1 MSTHIGAKK
10 GDIAETI
17 LLPGDPLR
25 AKFIAE
31 NYLEDV
37 KQYNNVRGM
46 YGFTGTYKGK
56 RISTQGTGMGMPS
69 ISIYVNELIR
79 DYGVKNLIR
88 VGSCGSFSEKA
99 KIRDVILVKAACSN
113 SNLNKM
119 RFDGKDFAAASSFK
133 LLSKAYQIAQEQ
145 GTDVKVGTILSS
157 SAALEVVTALGICD
171 LHEIEIN
178 GVEMALLAQRAE
190 NNFVG
195 VQCGIMDQYISRLG
209 KKDHA
214 LLIDCRTND
223 YQLVPFKNE
232 DYQIVIC
239 NSKVERG
246 LVDSEYNQRRKEC
259 NLAVEFFAANEDDEI
274 RALRDLD
281 LKTVKKY
288 KDDLE
293 TNVYKRAHHVVSEN
307 DRVLESQKALKNDDM
322 LKFGELMYNSHK
334 SLSEDYEVSCKELDI
349 LVNIAK
355 SENITGARM
364 TGAGFGGSTVN
375 LVKKEKLDDFV
386 TNIKKQY
393 KEKTGIEAEIYI
405 SNPGSGAR
413 KL

>member
-1 MSTHIGAKK
+1 MNKQKMWEKFNSIFKDFELEKGAYQAPGRVNLIGEHTDYNDGFVLPMAIEKEITMLFQLRNDRK
-10 GDIAETI
+10 IKFYSLDYEQMVEYNLDSFKYDKENIWANYI
-17 LLPGDPLR
+17 LGVIDEIQKLGEKMQGFNL
-25 AKFIAE
+25 I
-31 NYLEDV
+31 
-37 KQYNNVRGM
+37 
-46 YGFTGTYKGK
+46 FTGN
-56 RISTQGTGMGMPS
+56 IPQGSG
-69 ISIYVNELIR
+69 
-79 DYGVKNLIR
+79 
-88 VGSCGSFSEKA
+88 
-99 KIRDVILVKAACSN
+99 
-113 SNLNKM
+113 
-119 RFDGKDFAAASSFK
+119 
-133 LLSKAYQIAQEQ
+133 
-145 GTDVKVGTILSS
+145 LSS

-171 LHEIEIN
+171 LHEIEID

-223 YQLVPFKNE
+223 YQLVPFKND

-259 NLAVEFFAANEDDEI
+259 NLAVEFFAENEDHQI
-274 RALRDLD
+274 KALRDLD

-288 KDDLE
+288 KDELE
-293 TNVYKRAHHVVSEN
+293 KNVYKRAHHVVSEN
-307 DRVLESQKALKNDDM
+307 DRVLESQEALKNDDM
-322 LKFGELMYNSHK
+322 DKFGELMYASHK

-375 LVKKEKLDDFV
+375 LVKKDKLEDFV
-386 TNIKKQY
+386 DNVKIKY

-405 SNPGSGAR
+405 SNPGNGAR